1 MDFAALQQ
9 KLFDLDP
16 SDRAEDLRRLSE
28 SVGGA
33 AQESVQTEENFLQ
46 ESVEIAEGTMPVE
59 GDYSL
64 NDFAALAGVRLPDV
78 PLNESQKTVN
88 ELDAGGAF
96 KRGWDNHN
104 NLGAVGVENPLK
116 GLGKSKPT
124 DKDNVG
130 AKKPSQATLST
141 FLKKHT
147 AQLHKIAA
155 DPRKSKKFDDFM
167 ARMAEDVQ
175 EAPKLKMP
183 KTRNPV
189 ASHAQSS
196 GSGVHA
202 DQNKKKQPMRKDK
215 HKKQLN
221 FEAESIKEM
230 LYRKLNAKK

>member
-1 MDFAALQQ
+1 
-9 KLFDLDP
+9 LD
-16 SDRAEDLRRLSE
+16 
-28 SVGGA
+28 V
-33 AQESVQTEENFLQ
+33 
-46 ESVEIAEGTMPVE
+46 
-59 GDYSL
+59 
-64 NDFAALAGVRLPDV
+64 
-78 PLNESQKTVN
+78 
-88 ELDAGGAF
+88 GGAF

-116 GLGKSKPT
+116 SLGKSKPK
-124 DKDNVG
+124 DKTNVV